1 MAPEIHN
8 IILTG
13 FMGTG
18 KTSVGGRLGQALGWR
33 FIDTDDLIVQKAGK
47 SISDVFAED
56 GEDVFRQMESEVA
69 REVARFKHHAIAT
82 GGGMILRE
90 ENLRALE
97 EAGMVVLLEASPEV
111 IYERTCEDTNRPL
124 LAGPDPRG
132 AIDRLLAQRREAYH
146 RVPIRIDTDGLE
158 LKEVADAILKHYH
171 ARESMTD

>member
-1 MAPEIHN
+1 MGDEANREIEDRVALRHLVEQYAMAAD
-8 IILTG
+8 
-13 FMGTG
+13 
-18 KTSVGGRLGQALGWR
+18 RRDAAL
-33 FIDTDDLIVQKAGK
+33 FA
-47 SISDVFAED
+47 DVFAED